1 MSNGARGADPCAQ
14 SGTATVG
21 TFERKKH
28 GVSYFHDEG
37 MTITCPAMEN
47 GGSHTLT
54 TQENGDKKKK
64 TSANHRPHI
73 VLSDYLW
80 QDARYPRYGQVSL
93 VSFR

>member
-1 MSNGARGADPCAQ
+1 MSNGARGADPCAL
-14 SGTATVG
+14 SGTA

-28 GVSYFHDEG
+28 GVNYFHDEG

-64 TSANHRPHI
+64 HQQITGRT
-73 VLSDYLW
+73 
-80 QDARYPRYGQVSL
+80 
-93 VSFR
+93 

>member
-1 MSNGARGADPCAQ
+1 MSNSARGADPCAQ

-64 TSANHRPHI
+64 NISKSPAAHSSLRLF
-73 VLSDYLW
+73 V
-80 QDARYPRYGQVSL
+80 ARCSL
-93 VSFR
+93 PQIRSGFPCLI